1 MPPRRQPAPRVPT
14 KVKQV
19 MSSLG
24 LQGKSAIVT
33 GGASGIG
40 RAITKLF
47 VARGARIVVV
57 DLHQETGGA
66 RP

>member
-1 MPPRRQPAPRVPT
+1 
-14 KVKQV
+14 